1 MKKLVVAATVVLFAG
16 MGQVQ
21 AVEGLDTDQKR
32 LSYFLGMQVAQQIKG
47 EGVALE
53 EPAFMMGFRDIYGG
67 AAPKLSQEEIQ
78 GTLTRIQQQRVE
90 VSKKISEANKREE
103 PVFMAANAKKSGVKQ
118 TASGLQYKVINPG
131 KGKSPKLTDVVEV
144 HYRGTLIDGT
154 EFDSSIKR
162 GQPATFPVNGV
173 IQGWQE
179 VLPMMKEGAK
189 WQIVVPSKLAY
200 GERGA
205 GAMIGPDATL
215 IFDIELLKIK
225 PNTPQ

>member
-1 MKKLVVAATVVLFAG
+1 
-16 MGQVQ
+16 
-21 AVEGLDTDQKR
+21 
-32 LSYFLGMQVAQQIKG
+32 
-47 EGVALE
+47 
-53 EPAFMMGFRDIYGG
+53 
-67 AAPKLSQEEIQ
+67 
-78 GTLTRIQQQRVE
+78 
-90 VSKKISEANKREE
+90 
-103 PVFMAANAKKSGVKQ
+103 MAANAKKSGVKQ
-118 TASGLQYKVINPG
+118 TASGLQYKVINVG
-131 KGKSPKLTDVVEV
+131 KGKAPKLTDVVEV
-144 HYRGTLIDGT
+144 HYRGTLTNGT

-189 WQIVVPSKLAY
+189 WQIVVPAKLAY

-215 IFDIELLKIK
+215 LFDIELLKIK

>member
-1 MKKLVVAATVVLFAG
+1 MKKLTVATVVLFAG
-16 MGQVQ
+16 MSQAQ

-53 EPAFMMGFRDIYGG
+53 EPAFLMGFRDLYSG
-67 AAPKLSQEEIQ
+67 ASPKLSQEEIQ
-78 GTLTRIQQQRVE
+78 GTLTRIQQQRME
-90 VSKKISEANKREE
+90 EGKKVSATNKSDGAK
-103 PVFMAANAKKSGVKQ
+103 FLAANAKKSGVKQ
-118 TASGLQYKVINPG
+118 TASGLQYKIINAG
-131 KGKSPKLTDVVEV
+131 KGKSPKLTDTVEV
-144 HYRGTLIDGT
+144 HYRGTLVDGT

-189 WQIVVPSKLAY
+189 WQVVVPANLAY

-215 IFDIELLKIK
+215 VFDIELLKIK
-225 PNTPQ
+225 PSTPQ

>member
-1 MKKLVVAATVVLFAG
+1 MKKLAVAAIVLFTG

-32 LSYFLGMQVAQQIKG
+32 LSYFLGLQVAQQIKG
-47 EGVALE
+47 DGVALDE
-53 EPAFMMGFRDIYGG
+53 TAFLMGVHDVNSG
-67 AAPKLSQEEIQ
+67 ASPKLSQEEIQ

-90 VSKKISEANKREE
+90 EAKKQSGANKTEGAK
-103 PVFMAANAKKSGVKQ
+103 FLAANAKKPGVKQ
-118 TASGLQYKVINPG
+118 TASGLQYKVINAG
-131 KGKSPKLTDVVEV
+131 KGASPKATDTVEV
-144 HYRGTLIDGT
+144 HYRGTLINGT
-154 EFDSSIKR
+154 EFDSSYKR

-173 IQGWQE
+173 VQGWQE
-179 VLPMMKEGAK
+179 ALPMMKEGAK
-189 WQIVVPSKLAY
+189 WQIFVPASLAY

-225 PNTPQ
+225 GQ

>member
-1 MKKLVVAATVVLFAG
+1 MKKLAVAAVVLFAG

-32 LSYFLGMQVAQQIKG
+32 LSYFLGLQVAQQIKG
-47 EGVALE
+47 DGVALD
-53 EPAFMMGFRDIYGG
+53 EPAFLMGFRDMNSGRG
-67 AAPKLSQEEIQ
+67 SKLSQEEIQ
-78 GTLTRIQQQRVE
+78 GTLTRMQQQRVE
-90 VSKKISEANKREE
+90 EAKKQAETNKSEGAK
-103 PVFMAANAKKSGVKQ
+103 FLAANAKKTGVKQ
-118 TASGLQYKVINPG
+118 TASGLQYKVINAG
-131 KGKSPKLTDVVEV
+131 KGKSPKATDTVEV

-154 EFDSSIKR
+154 EFDSSYKR

-189 WQIVVPSKLAY
+189 WQIFVPSNLAY

-205 GAMIGPDATL
+205 GAAIGPDSTL
-215 IFDIELLKIK
+215 LFDIELLNIK
-225 PNTPQ
+225 TQ

>member
-1 MKKLVVAATVVLFAG
+1 MKKLAVAAVVLFAG

-47 EGVALE
+47 DGVALD
-53 EPAFMMGFRDIYGG
+53 EPAFLLGFRDMNSGSG
-67 AAPKLSQEEIQ
+67 SKLSEEEIK
-78 GTLTRIQQQRVE
+78 GTLTRMQQQRVE
-90 VSKKISEANKREE
+90 QAKKLAETNKGEGTK
-103 PVFMAANAKKSGVKQ
+103 FLAANAKKDGVKQ

-131 KGKSPKLTDVVEV
+131 KGKSPKPTDTVEV
-144 HYRGTLIDGT
+144 NYRGTLINGT
-154 EFDSSIKR
+154 EFDSSYKR

-179 VLPMMKEGAK
+179 ALPMMKEGAK
-189 WQIVVPSKLAY
+189 WQIFVPAKLAY

-205 GAMIGPDATL
+205 GPMIGPEATL
-215 IFDIELLKIK
+215 VFDIELMKIK
-225 PNTPQ
+225 GQ

>member
-1 MKKLVVAATVVLFAG
+1 MKKLVVATVVLFAG
-16 MGQVQ
+16 MSQVQ

-32 LSYFLGMQVAQQIKG
+32 LSYFLGMQVAQQIKA

-53 EPAFMMGFRDIYGG
+53 EPAFLMGFRDLYNG
-67 AAPKLSQEEIQ
+67 AGPKLSQEEIQ
-78 GTLTRIQQQRVE
+78 GTLTRIQQQRME
-90 VSKKISEANKREE
+90 EGKKLAESNKSEGAK
-103 PVFMAANAKKSGVKQ
+103 FLAANAKKGGVKQ
-118 TASGLQYKVINPG
+118 TASGLQYKIITAG
-131 KGKSPKLTDVVEV
+131 KGKSPKLTDTVEV
-144 HYRGTLIDGT
+144 HYRGTLINGT

-179 VLPMMKEGAK
+179 ALPMMKEGAK
-189 WQIVVPSKLAY
+189 WQVVVPANLAY

-225 PNTPQ
+225 PSTP